1 MRRLKQVVI
10 SCMFVLTITAS
21 YPIVSEVEEVNTG
34 EYHITVTDIVIKVKY
49 VNGVKYIRRWDQA
62 NNVWI
67 DDEWKRVG

>member
-34 EYHITVTDIVIKVKY
+34 ECHITVTDIVIKVKY
-49 VNGVKYIRRWDQA
+49 VRRWDQA